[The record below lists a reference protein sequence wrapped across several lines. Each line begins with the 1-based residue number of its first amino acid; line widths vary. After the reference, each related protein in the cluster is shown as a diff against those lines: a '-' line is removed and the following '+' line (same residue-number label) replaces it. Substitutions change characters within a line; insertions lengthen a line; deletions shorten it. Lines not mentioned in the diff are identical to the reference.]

1 MSVIRVLSIA
11 DNEGQLSGVP
21 DTVSVQQG
29 TIQID
34 RCESREQALELIQ
47 EHDYEAILPTLAM
60 MVNGFREAIREARPD
75 TPLVVVLEPGEH
87 TLAAEA
93 LGSGAY
99 DVVIKPIDSDQLAV
113 ALGRAIQ
120 VRQLLRTI
128 QTQRTQLERKAGD
141 LDRAVEERVKE
152 LREANRIKDE
162 FLATL
167 SHELR
172 TPLNS
177 ILGWAQLLRKGTLD
191 EDTARRAIN
200 TIERSTKSLNEII
213 GDLLEVSRIVTGKFK
228 LQVGPVRLGRIIEA
242 ALDAVRPALAAKGIH
257 LQLSLDP
264 DVGVVSGDPSRLQ
277 QVVWNLLSNAIK
289 FTPPGGRVKVMLEK
303 VGEDARITVEDS
315 GEGIDPAFLPY
326 VFDRFAQA
334 DSTFARKHGGLGLG
348 LAIVRHLVEMHGG
361 RVSAESS
368 GIGNGAAF
376 RISIPTL
383 NAWALR
389 NEYSHLIPPEKT
401 TGPLTRRTLQG
412 LRILVVDD
420 EADAR
425 ELLTEVLEQRGAR
438 VIAVG
443 SAHAALETL
452 AELGRS
458 LLPHVLISDIGM
470 PGQDGFELIH
480 KVRTKFGSHKRIPA
494 IALTA
499 YARPEDRER
508 VLAAGYDLH
517 IAKPVEA
524 SELVKAVQKVIEANR
539 SESKTVSQS

>member
-1 MSVIRVLSIA
+1 
-11 DNEGQLSGVP
+11 
-21 DTVSVQQG
+21 
-29 TIQID
+29 
-34 RCESREQALELIQ
+34 
-47 EHDYEAILPTLAM
+47 
-60 MVNGFREAIREARPD
+60 
-75 TPLVVVLEPGEH
+75 VLEPGER

-401 TGPLTRRTLQG
+401 TGPLTRRTLRG

-480 KVRTKFGSHKRIPA
+480 KVRTKFGSHKKIPA